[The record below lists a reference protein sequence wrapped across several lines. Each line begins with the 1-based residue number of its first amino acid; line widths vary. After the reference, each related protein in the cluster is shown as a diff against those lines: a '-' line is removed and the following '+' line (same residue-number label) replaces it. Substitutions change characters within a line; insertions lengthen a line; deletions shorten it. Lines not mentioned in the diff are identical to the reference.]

1 MQNPPR
7 PPIIGISHMTFRS
20 SDMEKARAYYR
31 DVHGY
36 EDQLVLEDAGGR
48 IASAFVRING
58 LQWIELR
65 PEDAPGTDRLIQFG
79 LQVEDAEA
87 MRAYLAS
94 RGVQVPVSVSTDTLG
109 NRSFQVKDPDGH
121 LVEFAQ
127 YRSDGWPARAAGRN
141 PGQRILSR
149 CLMHIGFDVFSMERS
164 MAFYRDTLECVE
176 FWRGSSDDRTLSWV
190 HLKLPEDRNYV
201 ELMLYDEPPP
211 LERLGVLNHFGLE
224 VPSVPAAMEEASR
237 RTMGVR
243 DFPRKVEYSVG
254 TCRHRLANVFDPDGT
269 RAELMERGTF
279 DGSVTP
285 SSPVP
290 PPR

>member
-1 MQNPPR
+1 MQ
-7 PPIIGISHMTFRS
+7 GDGTALWTMTHNT
-20 SDMEKARAYYR
+20 DLAK
-31 DVHGY
+31 G
-36 EDQLVLEDAGGR
+36 
-48 IASAFVRING
+48 FVG
-58 LQWIELR
+58 
-65 PEDAPGTDRLIQFG
+65 
-79 LQVEDAEA
+79 
-87 MRAYLAS
+87 
-94 RGVQVPVSVSTDTLG
+94 
-109 NRSFQVKDPDGH
+109 
-121 LVEFAQ
+121 
-127 YRSDGWPARAAGRN
+127 
-141 PGQRILSR
+141 
-149 CLMHIGFDVFSMERS
+149 
-164 MAFYRDTLECVE
+164 
-176 FWRGSSDDRTLSWV
+176 
-190 HLKLPEDRNYV
+190 
-201 ELMLYDEPPP
+201 LMLYDEPPS